1 MYFAGMTIQITIR
14 NVPAEVR
21 DELAVRAARRGQSMQ
36 EFLRGEL
43 ERLVARPPVDEL
55 LARIK
60 ARKTMSGTRVGADE
74 ILSARD
80 ADRK

>member
-14 NVPAEVR
+14 NVPTEVR

-36 EFLRGEL
+36 EFLRGEI
-43 ERLVARPPVDEL
+43 ERLATLPPVDEL
-55 LARIK
+55 LARMK
-60 ARKTMSGTRVGADE
+60 ARKAMSGTRVNADE
-74 ILSARD
+74 IINARD

>member
-1 MYFAGMTIQITIR
+1 MTIQITIR
-14 NVPAEVR
+14 NVPAAVR

-43 ERLVARPPVDEL
+43 ERLASCPPVDEL
-55 LARIK
+55 LARMKTRK
-60 ARKTMSGTRVGADE
+60 AMSGARVSAGE

>member
-1 MYFAGMTIQITIR
+1 MYFAGMSIQITIR

-36 EFLRGEL
+36 EYLRGEL

-55 LARIK
+55 LARMK
-60 ARKTMSGTRVGADE
+60 TRKKMSGARVGANE
-74 ILSARD
+74 IISARD